1 MYNNAVN
8 YMNLKGKIMKKF
20 LFLMIFVIS
29 GLIFADTG
37 ISAKKDTGD
46 TILELIKEVEEEP
59 ASEKN
64 LPKYERIIKFAEES
78 EEVQI
83 FLIDEL
89 YKFPDAKVSQT
100 NRRIIQGSYVSGALK
115 KQLENKQK
123 IITISDGIKN
133 ELKVYKILR
142 ETKYVKVEY
151 LEQLLDIERQGGI
164 GQLYYN
170 YDVMGMEMYQSA
182 TGMQEDADT
191 LINALKFPFFL
202 EVSGEKVLITDIN
215 FNVLADL
222 TTIIGFYAVSDDY
235 DKSQAVLD
243 KKSKKIAEKLL
254 KNDTLKKIYEKNNYS
269 GIMIEYTTPKV
280 KQSKNEIYK
289 TMTEKNQ
296 YVEMKDEAKQFLL
309 EKETAKEQE
318 NEK

>member
-20 LFLMIFVIS
+20 LFLLLFVIS

-243 KKSKKIAEKLL
+243 KKSKEIAEKLL

>member
-20 LFLMIFVIS
+20 LFLMILAIS

-37 ISAKKDTGD
+37 MSAKKDTGD

-78 EEVQI
+78 EEVQV

-89 YKFPDAKVSQT
+89 YKFPDARVSQT
-100 NRRIIQGSYVSGALK
+100 SRRIIQGSYVSGALK

-243 KKSKKIAEKLL
+243 KKSKEIAEKLL

-296 YVEMKDEAKQFLL
+296 YVDMKDEAKQFLL

>member
-20 LFLMIFVIS
+20 LFLIIFAIS

-37 ISAKKDTGD
+37 MSAKKDTGD

-59 ASEKN
+59 ASEKD

-243 KKSKKIAEKLL
+243 KKSKEIAEKLL

-296 YVEMKDEAKQFLL
+296 YVDMKDEAKQFLL
-309 EKETAKEQE
+309 EKEAAKEQE

>member
-289 TMTEKNQ
+289 IMTEKNQ
-296 YVEMKDEAKQFLL
+296 YVDMKDEAKQFLL
-309 EKETAKEQE
+309 EKEAAKEQE

>member
-243 KKSKKIAEKLL
+243 KKSKEIAEKLL
-254 KNDTLKKIYEKNNYS
+254 KNDTLKKIYEKKNYS

-289 TMTEKNQ
+289 IMTEKNQ
-296 YVEMKDEAKQFLL
+296 YVDMKDEAKQFLL
-309 EKETAKEQE
+309 EKEAAKEQE

>member
-1 MYNNAVN
+1 
-8 YMNLKGKIMKKF
+8 MKKF
-20 LFLMIFVIS
+20 LFLMIFAIS

-37 ISAKKDTGD
+37 MSAKKDTGD

-170 YDVMGMEMYQSA
+170 YDVMGMEMYQGA

-243 KKSKKIAEKLL
+243 KKSKEIAEKLL

-296 YVEMKDEAKQFLL
+296 YVDMKDEAKQFLL

>member
-170 YDVMGMEMYQSA
+170 YDVMGMEMYQGA

-222 TTIIGFYAVSDDY
+222 TTIIGFYAVSDDD

-243 KKSKKIAEKLL
+243 NKSKEIAEKLL

-296 YVEMKDEAKQFLL
+296 YVDMKDEAKQFLL

>member
-20 LFLMIFVIS
+20 LFLMILAIS

-37 ISAKKDTGD
+37 MSAKKDTGD

-243 KKSKKIAEKLL
+243 KKSKEIAEKLL

-296 YVEMKDEAKQFLL
+296 YVDMKDEAKQFLL

>member
-8 YMNLKGKIMKKF
+8 YMNLKGKMMKKF
-20 LFLMIFVIS
+20 LFLMIFAIS

-37 ISAKKDTGD
+37 MSAKKDTGD

-243 KKSKKIAEKLL
+243 KKSKEIAEKLL

-296 YVEMKDEAKQFLL
+296 YVDMKDEAKQFLL

>member
-1 MYNNAVN
+1 
-8 YMNLKGKIMKKF
+8 MKKF
-20 LFLMIFVIS
+20 LFLIIFAIS

-202 EVSGEKVLITDIN
+202 EASGEKVLITDIN

-243 KKSKKIAEKLL
+243 KKSKEIAEKLL

-309 EKETAKEQE
+309 EKETVKEQE

>member
-8 YMNLKGKIMKKF
+8 YMNLKGKMMKKF
-20 LFLMIFVIS
+20 LFLMIFAIS

-37 ISAKKDTGD
+37 MSAKKDTGD

-243 KKSKKIAEKLL
+243 KKSKEIAEKLL

-289 TMTEKNQ
+289 IMTEKNQ
-296 YVEMKDEAKQFLL
+296 YVDMKDEAKQFLL

>member
-20 LFLMIFVIS
+20 LFLIIFAIS

-37 ISAKKDTGD
+37 ISAEKDTGD
-46 TILELIKEVEEEP
+46 TILELIKEVESEP

-78 EEVQI
+78 EEVQV

-89 YKFPDAKVSQT
+89 YRFPDARVGQT
-100 NRRIIQGSYVSGALK
+100 SRRIIQGSYVSGALK

-222 TTIIGFYAVSDDY
+222 TTII
-235 DKSQAVLD
+235 
-243 KKSKKIAEKLL
+243 
-254 KNDTLKKIYEKNNYS
+254 
-269 GIMIEYTTPKV
+269 
-280 KQSKNEIYK
+280 
-289 TMTEKNQ
+289 
-296 YVEMKDEAKQFLL
+296 
-309 EKETAKEQE
+309 
-318 NEK
+318 

>member
-1 MYNNAVN
+1 MR
-8 YMNLKGKIMKKF
+8 KI
-20 LFLMIFVIS
+20 LFLIIFAIS
-29 GLIFADTG
+29 GLIFADTAV
-37 ISAKKDTGD
+37 SAEKDTGD
-46 TILELIKEVEEEP
+46 IILELIKEVESDP

-243 KKSKKIAEKLL
+243 KKSKEIAEKLL

-296 YVEMKDEAKQFLL
+296 YVDMKDEAKQFLL

>member
-20 LFLMIFVIS
+20 LFLMILAIS

-37 ISAKKDTGD
+37 MSAKKDTGD

-115 KQLENKQK
+115 KQLENKHK

-243 KKSKKIAEKLL
+243 KKSKEIAEKLL

-296 YVEMKDEAKQFLL
+296 YVDMKDEAKQFLL

>member
-1 MYNNAVN
+1 
-8 YMNLKGKIMKKF
+8 MKKF
-20 LFLMIFVIS
+20 LFLMIFAIS

-243 KKSKKIAEKLL
+243 KKSKEIAEKLL

-289 TMTEKNQ
+289 IMTEKNQ
-296 YVEMKDEAKQFLL
+296 YVDMKDEAKQFLL
-309 EKETAKEQE
+309 EKEAAKEQE

>member
-20 LFLMIFVIS
+20 LFLMIFAIS

-37 ISAKKDTGD
+37 MSAKKDTGD

-243 KKSKKIAEKLL
+243 KKSKEIAEKLL

>member
-20 LFLMIFVIS
+20 LFLMIFAIS

-243 KKSKKIAEKLL
+243 KKSKEIAEKLL

-309 EKETAKEQE
+309 EKEAAKEQE

>member
-20 LFLMIFVIS
+20 LFLMIFAIS

-37 ISAKKDTGD
+37 MSAKKDTGD

-123 IITISDGIKN
+123 IITISEGIKN

-243 KKSKKIAEKLL
+243 KKSKEIAEKLL

>member
-20 LFLMIFVIS
+20 LFLMIFAIS

-37 ISAKKDTGD
+37 MSAKKDTGD

-78 EEVQI
+78 EEVQV

-243 KKSKKIAEKLL
+243 KKSKEIAEKLL

-289 TMTEKNQ
+289 IMTEKNQ
-296 YVEMKDEAKQFLL
+296 YVDMKDEAKQFLL

>member
-20 LFLMIFVIS
+20 LFLIIFAIS

-37 ISAKKDTGD
+37 ISAEKDTGD
-46 TILELIKEVEEEP
+46 TILELIKEVESEP

-78 EEVQI
+78 EEVQV

-89 YKFPDAKVSQT
+89 YKFPDARVSQT
-100 NRRIIQGSYVSGALK
+100 SRRIIQGSYVSGALK

-182 TGMQEDADT
+182 TGMQEDADI
-191 LINALKFPFFL
+191 LMNMLKFPFFL

-222 TTIIGFYAVSDDY
+222 TTIIGFYVVSDDY
-235 DKSQAVLD
+235 EKSQAVLD
-243 KKSKKIAEKLL
+243 KKSKEIAEKLL
-254 KNDTLKKIYEKNNYS
+254 KNDTLKKIYGKNNYS

-280 KQSKNEIYK
+280 KQSKDEIYK

-296 YVEMKDEAKQFLL
+296 YVDMKDEAKQFLL
-309 EKETAKEQE
+309 EKETVKEQG
-318 NEK
+318 NKK

>member
-20 LFLMIFVIS
+20 LFLMIFAIS

-243 KKSKKIAEKLL
+243 KKSKEIAEKLL

-289 TMTEKNQ
+289 IMTEKNQ
-296 YVEMKDEAKQFLL
+296 YVDMKDEAKQFLL

>member
-1 MYNNAVN
+1 
-8 YMNLKGKIMKKF
+8 MKKF
-20 LFLMIFVIS
+20 LFLIIFAIS

-202 EVSGEKVLITDIN
+202 EVSGEKILITDIN

-243 KKSKKIAEKLL
+243 KKSKEIAEKLL

>member
-20 LFLMIFVIS
+20 LFLMILAIS

-37 ISAKKDTGD
+37 MSAKKDTGD

-243 KKSKKIAEKLL
+243 KKSKEIAEKLL

-289 TMTEKNQ
+289 IMTEKNQ
-296 YVEMKDEAKQFLL
+296 YVDMKDEAKQFLL
-309 EKETAKEQE
+309 EKEAAKEQE

>member
-243 KKSKKIAEKLL
+243 KKSKEIAEKLL

-296 YVEMKDEAKQFLL
+296 YVDMKDEAKQFLL

>member
-8 YMNLKGKIMKKF
+8 YMNLKGKMMKKF
-20 LFLMIFVIS
+20 LFLMIFAIS

-37 ISAKKDTGD
+37 MSAKKDTGD

-243 KKSKKIAEKLL
+243 KKSKEIAEKLL

-309 EKETAKEQE
+309 EKETAKE
-318 NEK
+318 

>member
-20 LFLMIFVIS
+20 LFLMIFAIS

-202 EVSGEKVLITDIN
+202 EVSGEKVLIIDIN

-243 KKSKKIAEKLL
+243 KKSKEIAEKLL

-289 TMTEKNQ
+289 IMTEKNQ
-296 YVEMKDEAKQFLL
+296 YVDMKDEAKQFLL
-309 EKETAKEQE
+309 EKEAAKEQE

>member
-1 MYNNAVN
+1 
-8 YMNLKGKIMKKF
+8 MKKF
-20 LFLMIFVIS
+20 LFLIIFAIS

-243 KKSKKIAEKLL
+243 KKSKEIAEKLL

>member
-20 LFLMIFVIS
+20 LFLIIFAIS

-37 ISAKKDTGD
+37 ISAEKDTGD
-46 TILELIKEVEEEP
+46 IILELIKEVEEEP

-243 KKSKKIAEKLL
+243 KKSKEIAEKLL

>member
-1 MYNNAVN
+1 
-8 YMNLKGKIMKKF
+8 MKKI
-20 LFLMIFVIS
+20 LFLIIFAIS
-29 GLIFADTG
+29 GLIFADT
-37 ISAKKDTGD
+37 AVPAEKDTGD
-46 TILELIKEVEEEP
+46 TILMLIKEVESDP

-89 YKFPDAKVSQT
+89 YKFPDAKVSQN
-100 NRRIIQGSYVSGALK
+100 NRRLIQGSYVAGALK

-151 LEQLLDIERQGGI
+151 LEKLLDIERQGGI
-164 GQLYYN
+164 GQLYYD

-191 LINALKFPFFL
+191 LMNTLKLPFFL

-235 DKSQAVLD
+235 GKSQAVLD
-243 KKSKKIAEKLL
+243 KKSKEIAEKLL
-254 KNDTLKKIYEKNNYS
+254 KNETLKKIYGKSNYS

-280 KQSKNEIYK
+280 KQSKDVIYR
-289 TMTEKNQ
+289 TMTDKNQ
-296 YVEMKDEAKQFLL
+296 YVDMEDEVKQFLL
-309 EKETAKEQE
+309 EKEAAKKQE

>member
-1 MYNNAVN
+1 
-8 YMNLKGKIMKKF
+8 MKKF
-20 LFLMIFVIS
+20 LFLIIFAIS

-37 ISAKKDTGD
+37 ISAEKDTGD
-46 TILELIKEVEEEP
+46 IILELIKEVEDEP

-243 KKSKKIAEKLL
+243 KKSKEIAEKLL

-289 TMTEKNQ
+289 IMTEKNQ
-296 YVEMKDEAKQFLL
+296 YVDMKDEAKQFLL
-309 EKETAKEQE
+309 EKEAAKEQE

>member
-20 LFLMIFVIS
+20 LFLMIFAIS

-37 ISAKKDTGD
+37 MSAKKDTGD

-59 ASEKN
+59 ASEKD

-243 KKSKKIAEKLL
+243 KKSKEIAEKLL

-296 YVEMKDEAKQFLL
+296 YVDMKDEAKQFLL
-309 EKETAKEQE
+309 EKEAAKEQE

>member
-20 LFLMIFVIS
+20 LFLMILAIS

-37 ISAKKDTGD
+37 MSAKKDTGD

-243 KKSKKIAEKLL
+243 KKSKEIAEKHVTHYLFPDGFFKHPVHL
-254 KNDTLKKIYEKNNYS
+254 QHDHDTGLTEGAVHAYCNAVLW
-269 GIMIEYTTPKV
+269 EY
-280 KQSKNEIYK
+280 
-289 TMTEKNQ
+289 
-296 YVEMKDEAKQFLL
+296 FGR
-309 EKETAKEQE
+309 
-318 NEK
+318 

>member
-1 MYNNAVN
+1 M
-8 YMNLKGKIMKKF
+8 
-20 LFLMIFVIS
+20 
-29 GLIFADTG
+29 
-37 ISAKKDTGD
+37 
-46 TILELIKEVEEEP
+46 
-59 ASEKN
+59 
-64 LPKYERIIKFAEES
+64 
-78 EEVQI
+78 
-83 FLIDEL
+83 IDEL

-243 KKSKKIAEKLL
+243 KKSKEIAEKLL

-289 TMTEKNQ
+289 IMTEKNQ
-296 YVEMKDEAKQFLL
+296 YVDMKDEAKQFLL
-309 EKETAKEQE
+309 EKEAAKEQE

>member
-202 EVSGEKVLITDIN
+202 EVSGEKVLIIDIN

-243 KKSKKIAEKLL
+243 KKSKEIAEKLL

-296 YVEMKDEAKQFLL
+296 YVDMKDEAKQFLL
-309 EKETAKEQE
+309 EKEATKEQE

>member
-37 ISAKKDTGD
+37 MSAKKDTGD

-243 KKSKKIAEKLL
+243 KKSKEIAEKLL

-289 TMTEKNQ
+289 IMTEKNQ
-296 YVEMKDEAKQFLL
+296 YVDMKDEAKQFLL
-309 EKETAKEQE
+309 EKEAAKEQE

>member
-20 LFLMIFVIS
+20 LFLMIFAIS

-243 KKSKKIAEKLL
+243 KKSKEIAEKLL

-280 KQSKNEIYK
+280 KQSKNEI
-289 TMTEKNQ
+289 
-296 YVEMKDEAKQFLL
+296 
-309 EKETAKEQE
+309 
-318 NEK
+318 

>member
-20 LFLMIFVIS
+20 LFLMILAIS

-37 ISAKKDTGD
+37 MSAKKDTGD

-170 YDVMGMEMYQSA
+170 YDVMGMEMYQSV

-243 KKSKKIAEKLL
+243 KKSKEIAEKLL

-289 TMTEKNQ
+289 IMTEKNQ
-296 YVEMKDEAKQFLL
+296 YVDMKDEAKQFLL
-309 EKETAKEQE
+309 EKEAAKEQE

>member
-20 LFLMIFVIS
+20 LFLMIFAIS

-170 YDVMGMEMYQSA
+170 YDVMGMEMYQNA

-243 KKSKKIAEKLL
+243 KKSKEIAEKLL

-309 EKETAKEQE
+309 EKEAAKEQE